1 VPAGRPVEAPI
12 SVDPPPADDAA
23 GLISAEEL
31 AAAAGHFGTG
41 NSTTPTTVPRQAV
54 ELAADL
60 PSSSSEGPSPT
71 SIMIIALGVVAGSI
85 LASPVRR
92 ALFVSAVPQSS
103 ISHRGF
109 SPAGALDVLDIP
121 PPYAAEDRAPKARPE
136 KPARA
141 QRPAKAE
148 KPARAKKPSRAR
160 HAATT
165 TARLRRATP
174 VRRPRSA
181 SHRPVLTPQAAIT
194 VASVWHNPSA
204 SSQPCGCS
212 YCSTS

>member
-1 VPAGRPVEAPI
+1 
-12 SVDPPPADDAA
+12 
-23 GLISAEEL
+23 
-31 AAAAGHFGTG
+31 
-41 NSTTPTTVPRQAV
+41 
-54 ELAADL
+54 
-60 PSSSSEGPSPT
+60 
-71 SIMIIALGVVAGSI
+71 MIIALGVVAGSI

-103 ISHRGF
+103 INHRGF
-109 SPAGALDVLDIP
+109 SSAGALDVLDIP
-121 PPYAAEDRAPKARPE
+121 PPYAAEDRPTTARPE
-136 KPARA
+136 RPAR
-141 QRPAKAE
+141 PGKAE
-148 KPARAKKPSRAR
+148 KPARAKKPGRAR

-174 VRRPRSA
+174 VRRQRSA

-194 VASVWHNPSA
+194 VASVWHNPTA